1 VKCRTAKNEKTV
13 HCIVCNGCVR
23 DFDHHCSWLNICINK
38 ENINWFRAFLYLF
51 LAYILLNILF
61 FVYNLYLTISCAK
74 DAFFDIV
81 FDLLINNDTY
91 DFESPFSVEGEYKD
105 QTGKYF
111 WKTIFIIA
119 NGFILLGCVYVLI
132 FILIPLIKYRIIQ
145 FAKRKRENYG
155 DIRDR
160 IGSSNAALL
169 KERLTSENN

>member
-1 VKCRTAKNEKTV
+1 M
-13 HCIVCNGCVR
+13 
-23 DFDHHCSWLNICINK
+23 
-38 ENINWFRAFLYLF
+38 
-51 LAYILLNILF
+51 
-61 FVYNLYLTISCAK
+61 
-74 DAFFDIV
+74 
-81 FDLLINNDTY
+81 INNDTY

-132 FILIPLIKYRIIQ
+132 FILILLIKYRIIQ